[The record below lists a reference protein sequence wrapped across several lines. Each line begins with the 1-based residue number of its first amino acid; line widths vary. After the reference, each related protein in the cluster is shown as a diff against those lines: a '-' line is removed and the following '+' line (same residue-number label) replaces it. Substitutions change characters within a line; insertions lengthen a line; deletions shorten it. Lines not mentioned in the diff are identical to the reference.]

1 MNNFAL
7 FPHYIQIFQHI
18 SSKCGS
24 YPMIEPRLSTVYLH
38 FCTPLGKRRLAF
50 STSLPPHWRRK
61 WQPTPVF
68 LPGECHGQT
77 NLAGYSPWGCKESD
91 MTERLTH
98 THTHTHTHTASSH
111 ALASASLDSSF
122 PLCNTVSPLHSNLH
136 IANFQRC
143 EHAFI
148 CSIM

>member
-18 SSKCGS
+18 SSECGS
-24 YPMIEPRLSTVYLH
+24 YPWIEPRLSTVYLH

-50 STSLPPHWRRK
+50 STSLPPHWRRT

-77 NLAGYSPWGCKESD
+77 NLVGYSPWGCKESD
-91 MTERLTH
+91 TTERLTH
-98 THTHTHTHTASSH
+98 THTHTHTHTLP
-111 ALASASLDSSF
+111 LASASLDSSF
-122 PLCNTVSPLHSNLH
+122 PLCNTVKSPTFESS
-136 IANFQRC
+136 RC
-143 EHAFI
+143 KL
-148 CSIM
+148 SKM